1 MKQTFFSIVL
11 LCSLAG
17 YFGGCKSDGPAD
29 ESEQVEIWLTK
40 ANGTVKF
47 QQQQQTPGFS
57 EAQAS
62 AVAIEV
68 DTATA
73 YQSMDGF
80 GYTLTGGSAALIHQM
95 EPQARQSL
103 LQELFSTEGNG
114 IGVSYLRVS
123 IGASDLSD
131 HVFSYCDVPAGQTD
145 PELKNFDLGP
155 DKEHLIPVLKEIR
168 MIFPELK
175 ILGSPWSPPVWM
187 KTNNNSVGG
196 SLKPE
201 FYPAY
206 AQYFVK
212 YIQAMAA
219 EGIPVDAITVQNE
232 PLHPGNNP
240 SLLMPA
246 AEQAAFLKSHLGP
259 AFQAAGVGTKIIIYD
274 HNADRIDYPTEIL
287 SDPQAA
293 QYVDG
298 TAFHLY
304 GGKIGDLSQLHDAFP
319 DKNLYFTEQWVGA
332 PGEFDT
338 NLSWHVKNLIIGAS
352 RNWCKTV
359 LEWNLASDPNQ
370 DPHTEGGCTECLGA
384 LTIDGNQVRKNVA
397 WYIIAHASKFVRP
410 GSVRIATNIPDGL
423 PNVAFK
429 TPDGK
434 KVLIVQN
441 ESDAEKLFV
450 IRAGAGTLQT
460 KLPGRAVG
468 TYVW

>member
-1 MKQTFFSIVL
+1 
-11 LCSLAG
+11 
-17 YFGGCKSDGPAD
+17 
-29 ESEQVEIWLTK
+29 
-40 ANGTVKF
+40 
-47 QQQQQTPGFS
+47 QQQQTPGFS

-103 LQELFSTEGNG
+103 LHDLFSAEGNG
-114 IGVSYLRVS
+114 IGVSYLRMS

-168 MIFPELK
+168 TIFPELK

-246 AEQAAFLKSHLGP
+246 AEQAAFVKNHLGP

-441 ESDAEKLFV
+441 ESDAEKLFA
-450 IRAGAGTLQT
+450 IRTGAGTLQT